1 MTAVIAPG
9 ALEGR
14 RALVTGAGS
23 GIGRGIA
30 VRLSDL
36 GAQVTGVGRRLET
49 LEETAV
55 LAGPSFVPR
64 AVDVRDPEAVRSLVA
79 DLDRLDL
86 LVSNAGGQFLAPALD
101 ISDRGF
107 AAVVDL
113 NLTAVA
119 RLLDL
124 CLPLLD
130 GGTAVVVSVSG
141 AERGI
146 PGMAHGAAARA
157 AVAGLVRELARTTPG
172 VRLYCLA
179 PGTVLTRAMT
189 HELSDE
195 AIAEI
200 LAATPLR
207 RDTKVEEVA
216 EWVAALACGIAA
228 GSSGALIEL
237 DGGAGLHGV
246 PGALLR

>member
-1 MTAVIAPG
+1 VLA
-9 ALEGR
+9 GR

-23 GIGRGIA
+23 GIGQGIA
-30 VRLSDL
+30 VRLVEL
-36 GAQVTGVGRRLET
+36 GAEVTGVGRRIER
-49 LEETAV
+49 LEETAA
-55 LAGPSFVPR
+55 LAGPGFSAA
-64 AVDVRDPEAVRSLVA
+64 AVDVRDDDAVRTLVA
-79 DLDRLDL
+79 GLDRLDL
-86 LVSNAGGQFLAPALD
+86 LVSNAGGQFLAPAAE

-107 AAVVDL
+107 AAVLDL

-119 RLLDL
+119 RLLEL

-157 AVAGLVRELARTTPG
+157 AVAGLLRELAEATPG

-179 PGTVLTRAMT
+179 PGTVLTPAMT
-189 HELSDE
+189 HELTDE
-195 AIAEI
+195 ALAEV
-200 LAATPLR
+200 LAGTPLG

-246 PGALLR
+246 PGALLA